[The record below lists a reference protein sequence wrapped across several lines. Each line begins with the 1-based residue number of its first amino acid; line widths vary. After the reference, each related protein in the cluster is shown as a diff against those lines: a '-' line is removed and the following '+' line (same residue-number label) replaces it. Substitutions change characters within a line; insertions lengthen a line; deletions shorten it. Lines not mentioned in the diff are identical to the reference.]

1 MCALNA
7 GIHSGTY
14 LLRFQAPHLRSIEF
28 GGVFSNPS
36 LSSVHLQ
43 LWLHL
48 HLGNRTSALRRSS
61 GVHGAGRWA
70 SVWSK
75 PRPSALL
82 LSARGGG

>member
-14 LLRFQAPHLRSIEF
+14 LVRFQAPHPSSIEF
-28 GGVFSNPS
+28 GSVFSNPS

-48 HLGNRTSALRRSS
+48 HLGNRTSALQRSS

>member
-14 LLRFQAPHLRSIEF
+14 LVRFQAPHPSSIEF
-28 GGVFSNPS
+28 GSVFSNPS

-48 HLGNRTSALRRSS
+48 HLGNRTSALQRSS
-61 GVHGAGRWA
+61 GVHGAGEVGVGVEQA
-70 SVWSK
+70 A
-75 PRPSALL
+75 P
-82 LSARGGG
+82 LSTPPLG